1 MGLVTLGMALAL
13 LEELYMAILPS
24 DKARDQLTQTLML
37 TTVPTAMEDMPM
49 DLPMATDTG
58 VDISMER
65 DLLILR
71 LNLILVVTGMPMVSP
86 VDIPMFPG
94 HLLLDMDVNAARPT
108 ERPMMKL

>member
-24 DKARDQLTQTLML
+24 DMARDQLTQTLML
-37 TTVPTAMEDMPM
+37 TTNPTAMEDMPM
-49 DLPMATDTG
+49 DLRMAMDTG

-71 LNLILVVTGMPMVSP
+71 LNLILVVMGMPMVYP